1 MTLFFWFYL
10 FFEARA
16 EIQKYFCS
24 FFGSNENFRFCF
36 RDLENFI
43 SYQEFS
49 LFSDNP
55 PTKLKCQWGQFQG
68 NYNDSNS
75 KVILPFIIV
84 DFYSLKAHFHTKQ
97 EIGMLYVTLRIGNIT
112 LLTIYVINF
121 KESLKFHWILFQK
134 NKIDQLFWGD
144 QIRSKWI
151 KLEYFQGS
159 TK

>member
-1 MTLFFWFYL
+1 MLFIIYL
-10 FFEARA
+10 SYIFLIQPLLEARA
-16 EIQKYFCS
+16 EIQKYFRW
-24 FFGSNENFRFCF
+24 FFGSNENFRICL
-36 RDLENFI
+36 RDLLTFI

-49 LFSDNP
+49 LLSDNL

-121 KESLKFHWILFQK
+121 KESLKFH
-134 NKIDQLFWGD
+134 
-144 QIRSKWI
+144 
-151 KLEYFQGS
+151 
-159 TK
+159 

>member
-1 MTLFFWFYL
+1 MVESRKYKYFILINSIKLVFLCFYILFRPL
-10 FFEARA
+10 FRVFLKLG
-16 EIQKYFCS
+16 QKYNIIFVR
-24 FFGSNENFRFCF
+24 FFGSNENFRICF
-36 RDLENFI
+36 RDLLTFI

-121 KESLKFHWILFQK
+121 KESLKFH
-134 NKIDQLFWGD
+134 
-144 QIRSKWI
+144 
-151 KLEYFQGS
+151 
-159 TK
+159 